1 MKKRILILLL
11 LISFKTIG
19 QAQTKTIDSLKQI
32 VALNKQDTVHLEALL
47 QLTNEYLRKDL
58 SAAKKYAHGVVVLA
72 DTPNEAKWLS
82 GAFNYLITIYQ
93 QIGKPDS
100 SLYFIKASSELVNK
114 HGGNLRMKYNYNQAV
129 GLFYKNRGE
138 LKQALPFMLDNLKIW
153 TKQDENRAGLL
164 LNLGNLYFNMG
175 DFKQATDYHL
185 QSLRLFETLKNQRG
199 QSFCLQ
205 SLGNDFFNLKQLASA
220 KVYYERSLQL
230 KRTLDDK
237 RGMVNSTIS
246 LGDVY
251 KDLNDFKRSES
262 LYQSALASVKEMKLP
277 VEEARV
283 LHQMGLLYKRM
294 SENDKARESFTKSMA
309 LSNQLGD
316 SITMVKTRSE
326 MLEIDLAESNQK
338 KMESQLME
346 GLNTII
352 RTGDRQ
358 QEALEYYRLSEYYA
372 QQKDFEKSLY
382 YLKKHEALTDSVEGN
397 DVLVQLKDLEEK
409 YNSEK
414 KEKEIELLKKDQELN
429 ALELQQQRANTTI
442 IIIGLISV
450 IVIGAL
456 LINRYRVLNRIKRQ
470 AELER
475 MRQNIARDLHDD
487 IGSTLSSI
495 NIMSKLAMQ
504 QADNS
509 GHLQKISTYSSRM
522 METMSDMVW
531 SINPANDSVE
541 QMLVKMK
548 EFAAEILE
556 PNNINY
562 HFNLD
567 EGMENIRLDVEKRK
581 SIFLIFKEAINN
593 IAKYS
598 EATQVNITLSRMTNT
613 LILMVND
620 NGKGFDVASAT
631 RGNGLKNMAA
641 RSSAINGTWKQN
653 SELGKG
659 TTISVEI
666 PIT

>member
-1 MKKRILILLL
+1 MGLSNYCFAQSEEDSLVNIINQNRRDSLHWRALNELGSLHGDYDTANSYYQEALALAQSLKAQKFELATYQSITKLNRSFDYTDSALYYGEKATRLAQSLGDGNAVADVHIDIGNVYLNTFNYLKALSEFIAAAKIL
-11 LISFKTIG
+11 
-19 QAQTKTIDSLKQI
+19 DSLKTNPKSQMTAYANI
-32 VALNKQDTVHLEALL
+32 GNVQFQLGNYAKAIDYTETALAIAKEINFELGIGYCYKTKGRIFRKQEKFEQATEAYKEAL
-47 QLTNEYLRKDL
+47 
-58 SAAKKYAHGVVVLA
+58 
-72 DTPNEAKWLS
+72 
-82 GAFNYLITIYQ
+82 TIYT
-93 QIGKPDS
+93 K
-100 SLYFIKASSELVNK
+100 
-114 HGGNLRMKYNYNQAV
+114 
-129 GLFYKNRGE
+129 
-138 LKQALPFMLDNLKIW
+138 LDNQNQIS
-153 TKQDENRAGLL
+153 EVLL
-164 LNLGNLYFNMG
+164 SIGNLYFDMELF
-175 DFKQATDYHL
+175 DKALVEYDK
-185 QSLRLFETLKNQRG
+185 SLAIAKRVPNAIPAYSYAAIGSTL
-199 QSFCLQ
+199 SV
-205 SLGNDFFNLKQLASA
+205 LKQYPKAMAYFDSTLMEVKGNNPYLEMDSYENLA
-220 KVYYERSLQL
+220 VITER
-230 KRTLDDK
+230 
-237 RGMVNSTIS
+237 
-246 LGDVY
+246 LGDHKLSLSYY
-251 KDLNDFKRSES
+251 KKF
-262 LYQSALASVKEMKLP
+262 SVL
-277 VEEARV
+277 R
-283 LHQMGLLYKRM
+283 
-294 SENDKARESFTKSMA
+294 
-309 LSNQLGD
+309 D
-316 SITMVKTRSE
+316 S
-326 MLEIDLAESNQK
+326 
-338 KMESQLME
+338 
-346 GLNTII
+346 LNTLE
-352 RTGDRQ
+352 DRKVAEEM
-358 QEALEYYRLSEYYA
+358 EA
-372 QQKDFEKSLY
+372 
-382 YLKKHEALTDSVEGN
+382 
-397 DVLVQLKDLEEK
+397 K
-409 YNSEK
+409 YQNTSK
-414 KEKEIELLKKDQELN
+414 QNEIELLKKDQQLQAQSQKAN
-429 ALELQQQRANTTI
+429 AILVVLALFSVTI
-442 IIIGLISV
+442 ISG
-450 IVIGAL
+450 L

-470 AELER
+470 AELEH

-522 METMSDMVW
+522 METMSDIVW

-620 NGKGFDVASAT
+620 NGKGFDVASVT